1 MASLENDSSKNI
13 AGNAVAAIYL
23 DNVGQ
28 VLAWEVLDALP
39 SRSGVKDRLK
49 SPLSTTPTTY
59 IECEIKTWQVDATLP
74 FFKAITYKV
83 CYDTNGNPYKW

>member
-39 SRSGVKDRLK
+39 S
-49 SPLSTTPTTY
+49 
-59 IECEIKTWQVDATLP
+59 
-74 FFKAITYKV
+74 
-83 CYDTNGNPYKW
+83 